1 MHPRCWMLVSL
12 YINKDNHV
20 LRWLKSKTGSSL
32 IEVWNEKGE
41 GHVFW
46 LIWSVSLNLFG
57 HGCTGLYSTG
67 TRMFISNKKEKN
79 TRKREGMIVRT
90 LWLSQ
95 SQKLQT
101 SPTINVLRERQK
113 LLEHKG
119 VNLSEFLVFKRPQA
133 GSTERIYYPSF
144 FPWFYK
150 HYLFPLSFCYMLV
163 I

>member
-1 MHPRCWMLVSL
+1 MVVTES
-12 YINKDNHV
+12 
-20 LRWLKSKTGSSL
+20 
-32 IEVWNEKGE
+32 EVTN
-41 GHVFW
+41 
-46 LIWSVSLNLFG
+46 
-57 HGCTGLYSTG
+57 
-67 TRMFISNKKEKN
+67 ISNHQCAE
-79 TRKREGMIVRT
+79 
-90 LWLSQ
+90 
-95 SQKLQT
+95 
-101 SPTINVLRERQK
+101 RERQK